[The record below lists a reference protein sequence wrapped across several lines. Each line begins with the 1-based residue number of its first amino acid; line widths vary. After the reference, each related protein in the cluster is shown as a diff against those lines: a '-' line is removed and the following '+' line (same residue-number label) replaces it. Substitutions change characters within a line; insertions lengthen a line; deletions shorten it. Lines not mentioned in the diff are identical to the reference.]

1 MDQLNYSDAG
11 SKVSF
16 FKILNTY
23 PLITKI
29 KGKEEA
35 AVGESVRA

>member
-1 MDQLNYSDAG
+1 MDQLNYSNAG

-16 FKILNTY
+16 FKVFNTFQ
-23 PLITKI
+23 LITKI

-35 AVGESVRA
+35 AVGESIRA